1 MSQVQSIAGVP
12 AVQAGGEAQVRAAIA
27 RAAGAT
33 GVDFDYLLAQ
43 AKIESNLKPQARAS
57 TSSAT
62 GLYQFTNS
70 TWLSTLARHG
80 EKHGLPW
87 AASAQTDPALRAQAM
102 ALRLDPQVSALM
114 AGELANDNRA
124 ALTAALGHEPD
135 ASELYLAH
143 FMGSAGATK
152 FLNALATD
160 PAQSAAALMPSA
172 AAANRAIFYS
182 ADGAPRSVSE
192 VMGVIRGKVERAM
205 ADSPYPSGEGA
216 GGWGLSSLAGV
227 AWTNSPHPNPS
238 PEGEGLSQGPI
249 AREFH
254 AQAAVAAPLPS
265 QARPSMAET
274 LRDAFALASP
284 AGASAPGHVRT
295 AYARLSAMG
304 L

>member
-1 MSQVQSIAGVP
+1 MSQTGSIANAPP
-12 AVQAGGEAQVRAAIA
+12 AAVGGEAQVRAAIA

-33 GVDFDYLLAQ
+33 GVDFDFLLAQ
-43 AKIESNLKPQARAS
+43 ARIESNLKPQAKAA

-70 TWLSTLARHG
+70 TWLSTLSRHG

-87 AASAQTDPALRAQAM
+87 AASAASDPAMRAQAM

-124 ALTAALGHEPD
+124 ALTSALGHAPD

-143 FMGSAGATK
+143 FLGSAGASK

-160 PAQSAAALMPSA
+160 PGQNAAALMPSA
-172 AAANRAIFYS
+172 AAANRAIFY
-182 ADGAPRSVSE
+182 APGGAPRSLSE
-192 VMGVIRGKVERAM
+192 VMGVIRGKVESAM
-205 ADSPYPSGEGA
+205 AGEDA
-216 GGWGLSSLAGV
+216 APFDYV
-227 AWTNSPHPNPS
+227 NPFGS
-238 PEGEGLSQGPI
+238 EWAAASAAPLDAPAALPASFGPI

-254 AQAAVAAPLPS
+254 AQAAAAPLPAA
-265 QARPSMAET
+265 ARPSMAET
-274 LRDAFALASP
+274 LRDAFALNTS

-295 AYARLSAMG
+295 AYARLVAMG

>member
-1 MSQVQSIAGVP
+1 MSQVQSIAGAPVP
-12 AVQAGGEAQVRAAIA
+12 QVGGEAQVRAAIA

-43 AKIESNLKPQARAS
+43 AKIESNLKPQAKAA

-87 AASAQTDPALRAQAM
+87 AASAQSDPSLRAQAM
-102 ALRLDPQVSALM
+102 ALRLDPQLSALM

-152 FLNALATD
+152 FLNALAMD

-172 AAANRAIFYS
+172 AAANRAIFYGP
-182 ADGAPRSVSE
+182 DGAPRSVSE
-192 VMGVIRGKVERAM
+192 VMGVIRGKVEGAM
-205 ADSPYPSGEGA
+205 GVEVPGSFDVSAPFAPEWA
-216 GGWGLSSLAGV
+216 GGAAVPAPLPANL
-227 AWTNSPHPNPS
+227 
-238 PEGEGLSQGPI
+238 GPV

-254 AQAAVAAPLPS
+254 AAAASAAPLPQ

-274 LRDAFALASP
+274 LRDAFALNSS

>member
-152 FLNALATD
+152 FLGALATD
-160 PAQSAAALMPSA
+160 PAQSAAALMPAA
-172 AAANRAIFYS
+172 AAANRAIYYS
-182 ADGAPRSVSE
+182 PDGAPRSVSE

-205 ADSPYPSGEGA
+205 GAEGPAPFDMTAPYGSGWA
-216 GGWGLSSLAGV
+216 ANAPAPDALPA
-227 AWTNSPHPNPS
+227 HY
-238 PEGEGLSQGPI
+238 GPV

>member
-1 MSQVQSIAGVP
+1 MSQTGSIATTP
-12 AVQAGGEAQVRAAIA
+12 AVQPGGEAQVRAAIA

-33 GVDFDYLLAQ
+33 GVDFDFLLAQ
-43 AKIESNLKPQARAS
+43 ARIESNLKPQAKAA

-80 EKHGLPW
+80 EKHGVGW
-87 AASAQTDPALRAQAM
+87 AASAASDPAMRAQAM

-124 ALTAALGHEPD
+124 ALTAALGHAPD

-143 FMGSAGATK
+143 FLGSAGASK

-160 PAQSAAALMPSA
+160 PAQGAAALMPAA
-172 AAANRAIFYS
+172 AAANRAIFY
-182 ADGAPRSVSE
+182 APGGAERSLSE
-192 VMGVIRGKVERAM
+192 VMGVIRTKVEGAM
-205 ADSPYPSGEGA
+205 ADGDVRGSDFAAPLASNWAATAASPGA
-216 GGWGLSSLAGV
+216 EALPA
-227 AWTNSPHPNPS
+227 NY
-238 PEGEGLSQGPI
+238 GPI

-254 AQAAVAAPLPS
+254 AQAASPLPS
-265 QARPSMAET
+265 MPRPSMADT
-274 LRDAFALASP
+274 LRDAFALNTP
-284 AGASAPGHVRT
+284 AGGSIPGHVRS

>member
-1 MSQVQSIAGVP
+1 MSQTGSIANAPP
-12 AVQAGGEAQVRAAIA
+12 APVGGEAQVRAAIA

-33 GVDFDYLLAQ
+33 GVDFDFLLAQ
-43 AKIESNLKPQARAS
+43 ARLESNLKPQAKAA

-80 EKHGLPW
+80 EKHGMPW
-87 AASAQTDPALRAQAM
+87 AASAASDPSMRAQAM

-124 ALTAALGHEPD
+124 ALTSALGHAPD

-143 FMGSAGATK
+143 FLGSAGASR
-152 FLNALATD
+152 FLNGLATD
-160 PAQSAAALMPSA
+160 PGQSAASLMPSA
-172 AAANRAIFYS
+172 AAANRAIFY
-182 ADGAPRSVSE
+182 APGGAERSVSE
-192 VMGVIRGKVERAM
+192 VMGVIRAKVEGAM
-205 ADSPYPSGEGA
+205 AGGDGASFDYAGSFPSDWAALPSAGA
-216 GGWGLSSLAGV
+216 GPAPAPASY
-227 AWTNSPHPNPS
+227 
-238 PEGEGLSQGPI
+238 GPI

-254 AQAAVAAPLPS
+254 AQAAAAPLPS
-265 QARPSMAET
+265 AARPSMAET
-274 LRDAFALASP
+274 LRDAFALNTS

-304 L
+304 I